1 MEYIERKDYNKVITI
16 KLVIPGGC
24 NCKCP
29 FCYMKDYD
37 AVMANDFQEFHKH
50 YLRSLVDLIEKIC
63 DKNPISLDITGN
75 EPTLNLTQFIT
86 ILRELDEA
94 DIKSKVQRVTLTTNG
109 FNLMKDEVT
118 VYSSYLKK
126 NTTNKPDATI
136 WSITGCSRSETTI
149 TIKRQGYFFLAYF
162 IYGID

>member
-1 MEYIERKDYNKVITI
+1 MGPSGGGSSKAGLVYMGALTQDGDTGDMNKSITC
-16 KLVIPGGC
+16 KGYSSYLVIAGV
-24 NCKCP
+24 K
-29 FCYMKDYD
+29 
-37 AVMANDFQEFHKH
+37 E
-50 YLRSLVDLIEKIC
+50 S
-63 DKNPISLDITGN
+63 NPSVVTITSTDG
-75 EPTLNLTQFIT
+75 TVAQ
-86 ILRELDEA
+86 A
-94 DIKSKVQRVTLTTNG
+94 MQ
-109 FNLMKDEVT
+109 DEVT

>member
-1 MEYIERKDYNKVITI
+1 MGPSGGTNKAGLAYMGALTQDGDTGDMNKSITCNGYSSY
-16 KLVIPGGC
+16 LVIAGV
-24 NCKCP
+24 K
-29 FCYMKDYD
+29 
-37 AVMANDFQEFHKH
+37 E
-50 YLRSLVDLIEKIC
+50 S
-63 DKNPISLDITGN
+63 NPSVVTITSTDGIVA
-75 EPTLNLTQFIT
+75 Q
-86 ILRELDEA
+86 A
-94 DIKSKVQRVTLTTNG
+94 MQ
-109 FNLMKDEVT
+109 DEVT